1 MIMIKL
7 TLHHFIHPFFLF
19 SPLILIFV
27 CSLSYKIKTNE
38 AKSNNRIFQRHIHH

>member
-27 CSLSYKIKTNE
+27 CSLSNKIKFNE
-38 AKSNNRIFQRHIHH
+38 DKSNNRIFQRHIHH